1 MDVES
6 LIAAL
11 LISGGFVHPQ
21 GHVSEGYKQDVPLR
35 IDYRTLTE
43 KRINNNEAD
52 AEGETALYGAGFKAQ
67 DDVARRIDDPKAREA
82 AYLANAILKG
92 TYAMGIPDMIAKGM
106 PKGGDYGR
114 MTELSG
120 NKYTRKT
127 LALSALMDLLN
138 ARNPDSN
145 LSMGLEVMPGSTAV
159 GPVFHARW

>member
-1 MDVES
+1 MDAES

-11 LISGGFVHPQ
+11 LISGGFVHPY
-21 GHVSEGYKQDVPLR
+21 GHV
-35 IDYRTLTE
+35 
-43 KRINNNEAD
+43 
-52 AEGETALYGAGFKAQ
+52 AEGSKRGVPMRVDYESFAEEWEEPENKNDAISIHGAGFKAQ

-92 TYAMGIPDMIAKGM
+92 TYAMGLPDMIAKGM
-106 PKGGDYGR
+106 PKGGDYGK